1 MEETK
6 KHDKQ
11 SIHES
16 RKRDYTMRLSKMHL
30 KTLRE
35 VPNEAELASHILLLR
50 GGMIRKLASGI
61 YGYMPLGWRSIRKI
75 ENIIREEMDKSG
87 SQEVLMSAIQPAELW
102 QESKRWFA
110 YGPEMW
116 RVKDRHEREFCLGP
130 THEEVFTDIVRN
142 EISSHRQLPVNLY
155 QIQTKYRDEARPRF
169 GLMRSREFIMK
180 DAYSFDKD
188 EEGLDESYK
197 EMYETYERIFTRCG
211 LTFRAV
217 EADTGAIGGSNSH
230 EFTAI
235 SEVGESEITYCNACK
250 MAATTE
256 KAEVADECSEED
268 VKEIPLEKIYTPNTK
283 TITEV
288 AQYLDIDEKKTIKAL
303 LFVTHD
309 DQGEKSG
316 YAIAFIR
323 GDRELN
329 EVKLINALGIHEHQ
343 IEFADEA
350 EIADATGAVGGF
362 TGPIGLVNCTVVID
376 SELTK
381 LKNLCAGA
389 NEKNYHIK
397 NVNYGRDYKGDIIA
411 DIKTL
416 KANDPCPKCGAP
428 VKHARGIEVGQV
440 FKLGT
445 KYSDSMGAVYKDE
458 NQKDKPIVMG
468 SYGIGVSRTL
478 AAIIE
483 QNHDENG
490 IIWPMPVAPYEVMIT
505 VVKVKDDVQME
516 LAEKM
521 YDELVEAGIEVL
533 LDDRDERVGVKFK
546 DADLLGVPI
555 RITVGKGATNKLVEY
570 KLRRDVEKVE
580 LHMEEA
586 IEKAK
591 KTVLKER

>member
-1 MEETK
+1 
-6 KHDKQ
+6 
-11 SIHES
+11 
-16 RKRDYTMRLSKMHL
+16 MRLSKMHL

-50 GGMIRKLASGI
+50 GGMIRNLASGI

>member
-1 MEETK
+1 MK
-6 KHDKQ
+6 KYNKQ

-116 RVKDRHEREFCLGP
+116 RVKDRYEREFCLGP